1 MLSHPA
7 KSIVL
12 FLLLVVAV
20 PASAQI
26 TADSVNRRVDHLEK
40 FLNILRDFRIS
51 SYIQPQF
58 QLTDTNGV
66 ASYNGGDFPTHARN
80 RFILRRARLK
90 VQFDHNHQK
99 KGFKIIETAFQF
111 DITEKGFT
119 VRDLYGKVIDPWTGW
134 IGLQGGIFNRP
145 FGFDV
150 GYSSGVRE
158 TPERGR
164 MSQILFK
171 DERDLG
177 MALVIESPSTF
188 KLMHIRL
195 DAAMVNGTGPFDK
208 EMDNRKDFIGS
219 IEAGKTFGKF
229 TKFSISGGLSYYN
242 GAVVQTTPFV
252 YHMVKDNEG
261 KLVYSQT
268 VDSAGI
274 GRKYY
279 KREYF
284 GADMQ
289 LSADYKIGT
298 TTLRGEFI
306 MGTQP
311 GMAGTSLPTIST
323 GNDIYMRRFNGAYFY
338 FIQTLK
344 HPVKNHTMYHDFVFR
359 FDWYDPNTQAKG
371 MQLATAN
378 DTREGKADVK
388 YNTYTMAYLFRP
400 YEWFKLMLS
409 YEVVKNETT
418 ALKGFTHDLRDNV
431 LTIRTQFT
439 FDTNWFVKKR

>member
-7 KSIVL
+7 KHIAL
-12 FLLLVVAV
+12 FLLLLVTGFAN
-20 PASAQI
+20 AQL

-40 FLNILRDFRIS
+40 FMTILRDFRIS

-90 VQFDHNHQK
+90 VQFDHNHPK

-119 VRDLYGKVIDPWTGW
+119 VRDLYGRVIDPWTGW
-134 IGLQGGIFNRP
+134 VGVMGGIFNRP

-150 GYSSGVRE
+150 AYSSGVRE

-164 MSQILFK
+164 MSQVLFNN
-171 DERDLG
+171 ERDLG

-188 KLMHIRL
+188 KLMHLRL
-195 DAAMVNGTGPFDK
+195 DAAIVNGTGPFDK

-219 IEAGKTFGKF
+219 IEAGKTFGKL
-229 TKFSISGGLSYYN
+229 TKFTVSGGLSYYN
-242 GAVVQTTPFV
+242 GAVVQSTPFTYKMEKNTEGTYV
-252 YHMVKDNEG
+252 YKQITD
-261 KLVYSQT
+261 T
-268 VDSAGI
+268 AGI

-279 KREYF
+279 KREYY
-284 GADMQ
+284 GADIQ
-289 LSADYKIGT
+289 LVADYKIGT

-306 MGTQP
+306 AGTQP
-311 GMAGTSLPTIST
+311 GMATNPMSPNAVGSDLYIRP
-323 GNDIYMRRFNGAYFY
+323 FNGSYFY

-344 HPVKNHTMYHDFVFR
+344 HKVKSHTMYHDFVFR
-359 FDWYDPNTQAKG
+359 YDWYDPNTQVKG
-371 MQLATAN
+371 MQLSTAN

-388 YNTYTMAYLFRP
+388 FHTFSMGYLFRP
-400 YEWFKLMLS
+400 YEWFKLMLN
-409 YEVVKNETT
+409 YEIVKNETT
-418 ALKGFTHDLRDNV
+418 GLKGFTGDVRDNV
-431 LTIRTQFT
+431 FTLRTQFS
-439 FDTNWFVKKR
+439 FDTNWFVKKK